1 MKQKRQKKY
10 SNTSTSVIEIK
21 SSRLN
26 TTHIRVSGEN
36 IKISIE
42 HIDPRTMKFYE
53 KEMNSRLRN
62 RSK

>member
-1 MKQKRQKKY
+1 MKQKRRRKY
-10 SNTSTSVIEIK
+10 SNTFTSVKIK
-21 SSRLN
+21 SNRKN
-26 TTHIRVSGEN
+26 TTHIRVSGDN
-36 IKISIE
+36 VRISIE